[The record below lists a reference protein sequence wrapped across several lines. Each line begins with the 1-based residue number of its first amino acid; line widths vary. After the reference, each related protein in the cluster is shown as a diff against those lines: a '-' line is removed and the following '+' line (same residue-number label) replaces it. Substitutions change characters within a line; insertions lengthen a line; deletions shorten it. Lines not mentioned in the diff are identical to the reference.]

1 MSPQFELQ
9 VDREQYSPGETISGT
24 LLVHEGGG
32 SRSLEVLLTYKEKTQ
47 DYSAVVSSVSSGP
60 LHTGDL
66 TPGMSF
72 GFALPLP
79 PDALPNLKSEHG
91 ELCWQLDAKSDEH
104 GLDTHELR
112 RIEVIR

>member
-1 MSPQFELQ
+1 MSPRFELQ
-9 VDREQYSPGETISGT
+9 VDRERYSPGETVRGT
-24 LLVHEGGG
+24 LLVLEGGS
-32 SRSLEVLLTYKEKTQ
+32 SRSLEVLLTYKEKTE

-79 PDALPNLKSEHG
+79 PDALPNVKSEHG
-91 ELCWQLDAKSDEH
+91 ELCWQLDARSDEP
-104 GLDTHELR
+104 GRDTHKLR